1 MACGIVRGLQHAVVA
16 SDNMRLQ
23 SFVTLAC
30 GKRYL
35 HWPAACMQLWRR
47 SHELIE
53 LVHCGL
59 RHVVE
64 EEAEEDDEQDEQ
76 QQLEDGP
83 LPVVPD
89 DVLKRLQ
96 RVGEPQEGR
105 VGTTGRRQ
113 QHAMT
118 CQRDVPERKQASS
131 YRVTVAKAHA

>member
-1 MACGIVRGLQHAVVA
+1 M
-16 SDNMRLQ
+16 SSQ

-30 GKRYL
+30 GKNVIYIGLR
-35 HWPAACMQLWRR
+35 HACSCGGWR

-53 LVHCGL
+53 LIHCGL

-105 VGTTGRRQ
+105 IGTTGRRQ

-118 CQRDVPERKQASS
+118 CQRDVPERKQADIE
-131 YRVTVAKAHA
+131 